1 MPLISIIM
9 PAFKAER
16 FIAETLASVQS
27 QSFVDWEC
35 LVVDD
40 ASPDGTAA
48 LAQRIAAGDRRVRL
62 LRHAANRGTAA
73 ARNTALEAASGRYIA
88 FLDADDLWL
97 PAKLERQLAF
107 MQASDAAISYTAF
120 RRIDESGTRV
130 GRLIHVPAE
139 MTSRKLLANTAIA
152 TLTAMVD
159 RERSGPFAMREMRR
173 DDLILWLTLLRQ
185 GCSARGLNED
195 LARYR
200 VVKGSLS
207 SRRLR
212 SAAWVWQVYRHEVGL
227 GPLRALWYLGNYGAR
242 AWWKRLR
249 F

>member
-1 MPLISIIM
+1 
-9 PAFKAER
+9 
-16 FIAETLASVQS
+16 
-27 QSFVDWEC
+27 
-35 LVVDD
+35 VVDD
-40 ASPDGTAA
+40 ASPDRAAA
-48 LAQRIAAGDRRVRL
+48 LAERIAAGGPRIRL
-62 LRHAANRGTAA
+62 LRHATNRGAAA
-73 ARNTALEAASGRYIA
+73 ARNTALEVASGRDIA

>member
-1 MPLISIIM
+1 MALVSIVI

-16 FIAETLASVQS
+16 FIAETLASVQA
-27 QSFVDWEC
+27 QSFGDWEC

-48 LAQRIAAGDRRVRL
+48 VAERIAAQDRRIRL
-62 LRHAANRGTAA
+62 LRHATNRGTAA
-73 ARNTALEAASGRYIA
+73 ARNTALEAAGGRYIT

-120 RRIDESGTRV
+120 RRIDATGTRV
-130 GRLIHVPAE
+130 GRLVRVPAE
-139 MTSRKLLANTAIA
+139 MTWQRLLKNTAIA
-152 TLTAMVD
+152 TLTSMVD
-159 RERSGPFAMREMRR
+159 RERSGPFAMREVRR
-173 DDLILWLTLLRQ
+173 DDLILWLTLLRR
-185 GCSARGLNED
+185 GCVARGLNED

-200 VVKGSLS
+200 VVPGSLS

-212 SAAWVWQVYRHEVGL
+212 SAVWVWQVYRKEAGL
-227 GPLRALWYLGNYGAR
+227 GPLQSLWYLGNYGAR
-242 AWWKRLR
+242 AWSKRLR